1 MSEYQNL
8 RSTEAG
14 YTMEEEQ
21 IGLTQKI
28 PRCPRRASLFRYG
41 IGRPGG
47 SAQELGDRTCKDRVR
62 NLLENPN
69 SGLGAQAIH
78 YFLMLVILVS
88 TLCVIIET
96 VPSVSGSPVFLP
108 AEMCFTALFTAEFAL
123 RLYASESFT
132 EFIAN
137 PFNIVDFL
145 AVFPGYMSLLGVMLR
160 QDDQKNSF
168 AHLGKATKSM
178 RSLRM
183 VRIVRLVRVFRV
195 MRICKVARHSEVLF
209 LTFMVFLK
217 VSQSGLFL
225 VLMLIGFAMARTPI
239 GMPPDGDAE
248 EGTGPG
254 LAGLERT
261 VHQSAVFH
269 ECSYEFVE
277 AIMLHIRKILLHPEK
292 VLVKEEDNV
301 PRSMYFVLFGNL
313 DLFRLGKF
321 IGTISS
327 GQVIGEG
334 VLLGILDSWSCTA
347 VARNSCMLAEITSS
361 ALIEVLQEH
370 PEESEYFDALSASEL
385 QGGLQELEPQ
395 ELRRS
400 LRRMPC
406 LRQASEE
413 FLEALEQGLVHQL
426 YFAEQCI
433 VNEGQDSNF
442 AAFLGDGEVTI
453 EAAGRQ
459 VRREEVPFVEMCF
472 TMAGEADQGN
482 LRFATVDSEAAAD
495 WIALGEGVDVE
506 SLISM
511 TNKVRAEAMIAEAV
525 ADGLTPGY
533 DINTLPE
540 TGIFGEEIAQR
551 GPRAARGGSCCPC
564 RTGPCRRECLLGLG
578 MASTTVRASKLSIVA
593 LLYRPVFEKLLQE
606 FPLERKSLKRFQLGP
621 FPKPNFRD
629 RGNCRCSRRD
639 YIEPESLQLFLPKHL
654 LNPVVNITYAIVQV
668 GHVRVMTPP
677 GLELAPFGH
686 LSSGD
691 ILGPGSI
698 LPGSWFWSSVKV
710 QALQICFVTEMPKER
725 EKVLP
730 LLVRESSNPN
740 AAQQVPRSSERVAKV
755 LRERSIFAHA
765 SQEFLAEILNYG
777 SVRVFM
783 PGDRIIQQGAE
794 GNSMFILSLG
804 LAQVV
809 KENLDYAGN
818 NLCTR
823 LQALAKQKS
832 DEAAAVEKL
841 KSDVTAKGG
850 IAMEASEKA
859 EAATEAM
866 EEAEPW
872 TTESKLAA
880 EEAQA
885 ELVEAKAEAAEQKF
899 LDAKGSLEKT
909 LQVAS
914 LVEVRESVQ
923 AFYDAIDKSTKS
935 MEKEY
940 EATEG
945 QQDAKPAHEPGT
957 AERFTAVVVD
967 FYTFVADSVGEIH
980 ENAEAALQLQC
991 DPTEEPQ
998 TTPHNPP
1005 REPMQRAVFFGGEL
1019 ERAAKKSKDKTDFFQ
1034 KCGSGV
1040 WKDLK
1045 LEQQRFP
1052 HLEKG
1057 AIRADTVVKEEP
1069 KAEERGRRAERA
1081 SQDYGKDIDAEYSY
1095 IRALQ
1100 EAREQ
1105 EEAARMRPLVEDERK
1120 DLIEGLKSK
1129 WEQVNTAYQG
1139 ATHITK
1145 LDTMGK
1151 MKRKEI

>member
-1 MSEYQNL
+1 
-8 RSTEAG
+8 
-14 YTMEEEQ
+14 
-21 IGLTQKI
+21 
-28 PRCPRRASLFRYG
+28 
-41 IGRPGG
+41 
-47 SAQELGDRTCKDRVR
+47 
-62 NLLENPN
+62 
-69 SGLGAQAIH
+69 
-78 YFLMLVILVS
+78 
-88 TLCVIIET
+88 
-96 VPSVSGSPVFLP
+96 
-108 AEMCFTALFTAEFAL
+108 
-123 RLYASESFT
+123 
-132 EFIAN
+132 
-137 PFNIVDFL
+137 
-145 AVFPGYMSLLGVMLR
+145 
-160 QDDQKNSF
+160 
-168 AHLGKATKSM
+168 
-178 RSLRM
+178 
-183 VRIVRLVRVFRV
+183 
-195 MRICKVARHSEVLF
+195 
-209 LTFMVFLK
+209 
-217 VSQSGLFL
+217 
-225 VLMLIGFAMARTPI
+225 
-239 GMPPDGDAE
+239 MPPDGDAE

-370 PEESEYFDALSASEL
+370 PEESEYFDALSEYFAIRKE
-385 QGGLQELEPQ
+385 ELEPQ

-413 FLEALEQGLVHQL
+413 VLEALEQGLVHQL

-482 LRFATVDSEAAAD
+482 LRFATVDSEDSPRASMVARRMSRVKRKSTGE
-495 WIALGEGVDVE
+495 ILALRSGEGVDVE

-540 TGIFGEEIAQR
+540 TGIFGE
-551 GPRAARGGSCCPC
+551 
-564 RTGPCRRECLLGLG
+564 ECLLGLG

-629 RGNCRCSRRD
+629 LPICQHVDLSHELLDFFGQHVERRIFFPGD

-710 QALQICFVTEMPKER
+710 QALQICFVTVLHRGVIARGLEEMPKER

-818 NLCTR
+818 SVVRNLYFIGGLTYGSVFGELVMLGVQSKRTASIVASSTCCTWEVEHEKILGILNRHPVERANFMKLVEEHLDKLAAPRVIHHKLFADFSPQFRTLVGVNCERR
-823 LQALAKQKS
+823 LYFPRETIVREGSAGDRMFIMNLGSASVKVNKHNVMQIRGGSHFGFPMICSDKERYRMTITTDTMCQVLVISRSSYQHALSKYPEMKEIAKH
-832 DEAAAVEKL
+832 L
-841 KSDVTAKGG
+841 
-850 IAMEASEKA
+850 EASERGRERKEFA
-859 EAATEAM
+859 SFMKLVHRRRGLRYLLEAM
-866 EEAEPW
+866 RDGILGHAV
-872 TTESKLAA
+872 
-880 EEAQA
+880 AQMNDGNRGTLENVFKGWRQEVAKSA
-885 ELVEAKAEAAEQKF
+885 ELRQGDEQLRQFNDAQIYNWLKKRRLQIEQVKSKQELSQWTINTLSNRGPPKPKPSSIK
-899 LDAKGSLEKT
+899 LDAI
-909 LQVAS
+909 QPADPARAQ
-914 LVEVRESVQ
+914 EVRDWSCYMQ
-923 AFYDAIDKSTKS
+923 
-935 MEKEY
+935 
-940 EATEG
+940 
-945 QQDAKPAHEPGT
+945 PAPVW
-957 AERFTAVVVD
+957 RRR
-967 FYTFVADSVGEIH
+967 
-980 ENAEAALQLQC
+980 
-991 DPTEEPQ
+991 PQ
-998 TTPHNPP
+998 SPRSKRPNTDWSPRLPP
-1005 REPMQRAVFFGGEL
+1005 V
-1019 ERAAKKSKDKTDFFQ
+1019 T
-1034 KCGSGV
+1034 
-1040 WKDLK
+1040 
-1045 LEQQRFP
+1045 
-1052 HLEKG
+1052 
-1057 AIRADTVVKEEP
+1057 
-1069 KAEERGRRAERA
+1069 
-1081 SQDYGKDIDAEYSY
+1081 
-1095 IRALQ
+1095 
-1100 EAREQ
+1100 
-1105 EEAARMRPLVEDERK
+1105 RK
-1120 DLIEGLKSK
+1120 
-1129 WEQVNTAYQG
+1129 
-1139 ATHITK
+1139 
-1145 LDTMGK
+1145 
-1151 MKRKEI
+1151 